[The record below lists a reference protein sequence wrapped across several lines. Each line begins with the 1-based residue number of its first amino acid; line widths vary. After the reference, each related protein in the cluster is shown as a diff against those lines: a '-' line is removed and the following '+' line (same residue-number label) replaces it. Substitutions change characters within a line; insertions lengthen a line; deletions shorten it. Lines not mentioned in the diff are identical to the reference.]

1 VKFSFNWLSEL
12 VEGIEMPP
20 QELGRL
26 ITMKTA
32 ECEGIETVGDFL
44 PEVCAARVLSVEPLS
59 GNTRLTAL
67 PFVVEQGLSAEGAQ
81 PPCQGRRNVK
91 AIVDTGRH
99 GIRTVVCGA
108 PNCRPGIVSAYV
120 PPGVRLGE
128 REIATVVI
136 GGVTSEGMLASGA
149 ELGINRDADGILDLE
164 VDPGAAIAGCFPD
177 SIIEIDNKSLT
188 HRPDLW
194 GHHGLAR
201 EVAAI
206 VDGILR
212 QPVRLDLLPHGPAPI
227 QIEIHDFDLC
237 PRYSALAF
245 ENVTVK
251 PSPLWLQHRLM
262 AIGLNP
268 ISNIV
273 DVTNYVM
280 AELAQPMHAFDW
292 DLLRGP
298 AILVRTARE
307 GEHIVALNEEEYRL
321 DPRDLVIADERG
333 PIAIAGVIG
342 GRATG
347 IHAGTRRLILESAN
361 FQASSVRKTS
371 ARQKL
376 RTDASMRF
384 EKAQDPHNTVRGL
397 ARAVELLEEVSPGIR
412 LVGGIADA
420 SRELAA
426 PPLIELR
433 MDWLARKLG
442 RKVSMKEVVGIFE
455 RLEFGVLK
463 TAPRVLS
470 ITVPSW
476 RATRDISIK
485 DDLVEEVGRMIGY
498 GSIPIQPPALP
509 AIPPARNAE
518 RLFHREVRAALVE
531 LGFTEV
537 YNYSFVNQD
546 EVRALGMDPEDHIKV
561 ANPISSDQGLMR
573 RSLIPGIRR
582 NIEQNSKHFEHFR
595 LFEIGREIHPRAEGL
610 PEEIPHLA
618 AAVCARDDGAAGIL
632 ELKRVAEHL
641 MPGCDL
647 LPAAARS
654 FEHPVRAAEVHWRG
668 NLMGRLFEMHPS
680 LVETGRAAILD
691 LDLGV
696 LQRLSEAEEK
706 RYTPIRRY
714 PSSAFDLSVLTDLRD
729 LVGDLRKKLEG
740 FAGQDLVSIEFL
752 RIYTGPPLPEGKK
765 SVSFRLTVAAPG
777 RTLSSDEAGATRSRI
792 IEAMQNLGYELR
804 L

>member
-1 VKFSFNWLSEL
+1 MKFSFNWISEL
-12 VEGIEMPP
+12 VEGIDVPP

-44 PEVCAARVLSVEPLS
+44 PEVCAARILSVEPLS
-59 GNTRLTAL
+59 GH
-67 PFVVEQGLSAEGAQ
+67 
-81 PPCQGRRNVK
+81 NVK
-91 AIVDTGRH
+91 AVVDTGRY
-99 GIRTVVCGA
+99 GSKTVVCGA
-108 PNCRPGIVSAYV
+108 PNCRPGLVSAYV
-120 PPGVRLGE
+120 PAGVRLNSE
-128 REIATVVI
+128 EIGTVTI
-136 GGVTSEGMLASGA
+136 GGVVSEGMLASGA
-149 ELGINRDADGILDLE
+149 ELGINRDAEGILELE
-164 VDPGAAIAGCFPD
+164 VDPGAAIAGCSPH

-206 VDGILR
+206 VSGILR

-227 QIEIHDFDLC
+227 QVEIQDFDLC

-245 ENVTVK
+245 ENVAVK
-251 PSPLWLQHRLM
+251 PSPLWLQQRLM

-292 DLLRGP
+292 DLLQGP
-298 AILVRTARE
+298 AILVRPARE

-342 GRATG
+342 GRDTG

-361 FQASSVRKTS
+361 FQASSVRKTT

-384 EKAQDPHNTVRGL
+384 EKAQDPQNTVRGL
-397 ARAVELLEEVSPGIR
+397 ARAIELLEEVSPGIR
-412 LVGGIADA
+412 LVGGLADA
-420 SRELAA
+420 SRAGASACQPIDL
-426 PPLIELR
+426 P

-442 RKVSMKEVVGIFE
+442 RKLSLKEVVGIFQ
-455 RLEFGVLK
+455 RLEFGVRK

-509 AIPPARNAE
+509 VIPPPPNEE
-518 RLFHREVRAALVE
+518 RRFHREVRAALVE
-531 LGFTEV
+531 LGFSEV
-537 YNYSFVNQD
+537 YNYSFVNAD

-573 RSLIPGIRR
+573 RSLIAGIRR
-582 NIEQNSKHFEHFR
+582 NIEQNSKHFEQFR

-641 MPGCDL
+641 MPGCDV
-647 LPAAARS
+647 LPVAARS

-691 LDLGV
+691 LDLTV
-696 LQRLSEAEEK
+696 LQRLSAAEEK
-706 RYTPIRRY
+706 RYTPIRRF

-729 LVGDLRKKLEG
+729 LVGDIRKKLEG
-740 FAGQDLVSIEFL
+740 FAGPDLVSIEFL
-752 RIYTGPPLPEGKK
+752 RVYTGPPLPEGKK
-765 SVSFRLTVAAPG
+765 SVSFRLTVAAHG
-777 RTLSSDEAGATRSRI
+777 RTLSSDEAGATRTRI
-792 IEAMQNLGYELR
+792 IDGMQDLGYELR
-804 L
+804 V

>member
-20 QELGRL
+20 KELGHL

-32 ECEGIETVGDFL
+32 ECEGIETIGDFL
-44 PEVCAARVLSVEPLS
+44 PEVCAAYVFSVEPI
-59 GNTRLTAL
+59 G
-67 PFVVEQGLSAEGAQ
+67 GH
-81 PPCQGRRNVK
+81 NVK
-91 AIVDTGRH
+91 AVVHTGRY
-99 GIRTVVCGA
+99 GRKTVVCGA

-120 PPGVRLGE
+120 PAGVRLGGV
-128 REIATVVI
+128 EIGTVTI

-149 ELGINRDADGILDLE
+149 ELGISRDADGILELE
-164 VDPGAAIAGCFPD
+164 VDPGAAIPGCFPD

-188 HRPDLW
+188 HRPDLF
-194 GHHGLAR
+194 GHHGMAR

-227 QIEIHDFDLC
+227 QIEIHDFDRC

-245 ENVTVK
+245 ENVTIK
-251 PSPLWLQHRLM
+251 PSPLWLQQRLL

-280 AELAQPMHAFDW
+280 AELAQPMHSFDW

-298 AILVRTARE
+298 AILVRTARD
-307 GEHIVALNEEEYRL
+307 GERIVALNEEEYSL
-321 DPRDLVIADERG
+321 DARDLVIADERG

-342 GRATG
+342 GRDTG

-371 ARQKL
+371 SRQKL

-384 EKAQDPHNTVRGL
+384 EKAQDPQNTVRGL
-397 ARAVELLEEVSPGIR
+397 ARAIELLEEVSPGIR
-412 LVGGIADA
+412 LVGGVADV
-420 SRELAA
+420 SRAGGSACPE
-426 PPLIELR
+426 PIELP
-433 MDWLARKLG
+433 MDWLASRLG
-442 RKVSMKEVVGIFE
+442 RKVSLKEVVGIFK
-455 RLEFGVLK
+455 RLEFGVHK
-463 TAPRVLS
+463 TGPRVLS

-476 RATRDISIK
+476 RATRDVSIK
-485 DDLVEEVGRMIGY
+485 ADLVEEVGRMIGY

-509 AIPPARNAE
+509 VIPPPPNEE
-518 RLFHREVRAALVE
+518 RRFHREVRAALVD

-537 YNYSFVNQD
+537 YNYSFVNAD
-546 EVRALGMDPEDHIKV
+546 EVRALGMNPEDHLKV

-582 NIEQNSKHFEHFR
+582 NIELNGKNFEQFR
-595 LFEIGREIHPRAEGL
+595 LFEIGHEIHPRVLGL
-610 PEEIPHLA
+610 AEEIPHLA

-641 MPGCDL
+641 MPGCDMV
-647 LPAAARS
+647 PTTARS

-691 LDLGV
+691 LDLAV
-696 LQRLSEAEEK
+696 LQRLCAAEEK
-706 RYTPIRRY
+706 RYAPIRRF
-714 PSSAFDLSVLTDLRD
+714 PSSAFDLSVLTDLRE
-729 LVGDLRKKLEG
+729 LVGDIRKKLEE
-740 FAGQDLVSIEFL
+740 FAGLYLVSIEFL
-752 RIYTGPPLPEGKK
+752 RVYTGPPLPEGKK
-765 SVSFRLTVAAPG
+765 SVSFRLTVGAQS

-792 IEAMQNLGYELR
+792 IDAMQNLGYELR
-804 L
+804 V

>member
-1 VKFSFNWLSEL
+1 MKFSLNWLSEL
-12 VEGIEMPP
+12 VEGIEIPP

-32 ECEGIETVGDFL
+32 ECEGLQTVGDFL
-44 PEVCAARVLSVEPLS
+44 PEVCAARVFSIEPLS
-59 GNTRLTAL
+59 GH
-67 PFVVEQGLSAEGAQ
+67 
-81 PPCQGRRNVK
+81 NVK
-91 AIVDTGRH
+91 AVVDTGRY
-99 GIRTVVCGA
+99 GRKTVVCGA

-120 PPGVRLGE
+120 PAGVRLNGVD
-128 REIATVVI
+128 IGTLTI

-149 ELGINRDADGILDLE
+149 ELGINREADGILELD
-164 VDPGAAIAGCFPD
+164 VDPGAAIPGCFPD

-206 VDGILR
+206 VDGMLR

-227 QIEIHDFDLC
+227 QIDIQDFDRC

-251 PSPLWLQHRLM
+251 PSPLWLQQRLM

-307 GEHIVALNEEEYRL
+307 GERIVALNEEEYRL

-342 GRATG
+342 GRDTG

-384 EKAQDPHNTVRGL
+384 EKAQDPVNTVRGL

-412 LVGGIADA
+412 LVGGLADV
-420 SRELAA
+420 SRAGGSA
-426 PPLIELR
+426 CPLPIELR

-442 RKVSMKEVVGIFE
+442 RKVNLKEVVSIFQ
-455 RLEFGVLK
+455 RLEFGVRK

-476 RATRDISIK
+476 RSTRDISIQ

-498 GSIPIQPPALP
+498 GSIPIQAPALP
-509 AIPPARNAE
+509 VIPPPRNEE

-531 LGFTEV
+531 LGFSEV
-537 YNYSFVNQD
+537 YNYSFVNAD

-573 RSLIPGIRR
+573 RSLIAGIRR
-582 NIEQNSKHFEHFR
+582 NIEQNNKHFDEFR
-595 LFEIGREIHPRAEGL
+595 LFEIGREIHPRPEGL

-641 MPGCDL
+641 MPGCEM

-654 FEHPVRAAEVHWRG
+654 YEHPARAAEVHWRG
-668 NLMGRLFEMHPS
+668 SLLGRLFEMHPS
-680 LVETGRAAILD
+680 LVETGRAAVLD
-691 LDLGV
+691 LDLSV
-696 LQRLSEAEEK
+696 LQRLSAAEEK
-706 RYTPIRRY
+706 RYTPIWRF
-714 PSSAFDLSVLTDLRD
+714 PSSAFDISVLADLRD
-729 LVGDLRKKLEG
+729 LVGDIRKKLEG
-740 FAGQDLVSIEFL
+740 FAGQYLVSIEFL
-752 RIYTGPPLPEGKK
+752 RVYTGPPLPEGKK
-765 SVSFRLTVAAPG
+765 SVSFRITVGAQF
-777 RTLSSDEAGATRSRI
+777 RTLFSDEAGATRTRI
-792 IEAMQNLGYELR
+792 IDAMRALGYELR

>member
-12 VEGIEMPP
+12 VEGIEMTPKD
-20 QELGRL
+20 LGRL

-44 PEVCAARVLSVEPLS
+44 PEVCAAYVFSVEPI
-59 GNTRLTAL
+59 G
-67 PFVVEQGLSAEGAQ
+67 GH
-81 PPCQGRRNVK
+81 NVK
-91 AIVDTGRH
+91 AVVHTGRY
-99 GIRTVVCGA
+99 GVKTVVCGA

-149 ELGINRDADGILDLE
+149 ELGISRDADGILELQ
-164 VDPGAAIAGCFPD
+164 VDPGDAIAGCFPD

-194 GHHGLAR
+194 GHHGMAR

-206 VDGILR
+206 VDGMLR
-212 QPVRLDLLPHGPAPI
+212 QPVRLDLLPQGPAPI

-251 PSPLWLQHRLM
+251 PSPLWLQQRLI

-292 DLLRGP
+292 DLLRGST
-298 AILVRTARE
+298 ILVRPARE
-307 GEHIVALNEEEYRL
+307 GEHIVALNEEEYSL

-342 GRATG
+342 GRDTG

-371 ARQKL
+371 SRQKL

-384 EKAQDPHNTVRGL
+384 EKAQDPQNTVRGL
-397 ARAVELLEEVSPGIR
+397 ARAIELLEEVSPGIR
-412 LVGGIADA
+412 LVGGLCGAGA
-420 SRELAA
+420 SACQPA
-426 PPLIELR
+426 CPPIELS
-433 MDWLARKLG
+433 MDWLASKLG
-442 RKVSMKEVVGIFE
+442 RKLAMKEVVGIFQ
-455 RLEFGVLK
+455 RLEFGVQE
-463 TAPRVLS
+463 TAPGVLS

-509 AIPPARNAE
+509 AIPPARNEE

-537 YNYSFVNQD
+537 YNYSFVNEDQ
-546 EVRALGMDPEDHIKV
+546 VRALGMHPDDHLKV

-582 NIEQNSKHFEHFR
+582 NIEQNSKNFDEFR
-595 LFEIGREIHPRAEGL
+595 LFEIGCEIHPRVLGL
-610 PEEIPHLA
+610 AEEIPHLA
-618 AAVCARDDGAAGIL
+618 AAVCARDDGEAGIL

-641 MPGCDL
+641 MPGCDV

-668 NLMGRLFEMHPS
+668 NLIGRLFEMHPS
-680 LVETGRAAILD
+680 LVETGRAAVLD
-691 LDLGV
+691 LDLAV
-696 LQRLSEAEEK
+696 LQRMQAAEEK
-706 RYTPIRRY
+706 RYTPIRRF

-729 LVGDLRKKLEG
+729 LVGDIRKKLAD
-740 FAGQDLVSIEFL
+740 FAGDDLVSIEFL
-752 RIYTGPPLPEGKK
+752 RVYTGPPLPEGKK
-765 SVSFRLTVAAPG
+765 SVSFRITVGAQG

-792 IEAMQNLGYELR
+792 IEAMQALGYELR